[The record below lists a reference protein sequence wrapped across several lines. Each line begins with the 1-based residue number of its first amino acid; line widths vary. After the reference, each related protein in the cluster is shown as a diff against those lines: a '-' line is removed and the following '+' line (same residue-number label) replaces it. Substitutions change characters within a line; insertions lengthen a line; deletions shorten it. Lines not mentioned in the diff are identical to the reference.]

1 MNRIR
6 PLIDT
11 AESVTLSR
19 ADFEALQQELE
30 DAAHRIAVLEDCVID
45 MKPSLNRYDITI
57 DGCC

>member
-45 MKPSLNRYDITI
+45 RSRA
-57 DGCC
+57 